1 MNIINFYFRM
11 FIFEDEN
18 DKNGVGVNYFK
29 M

>member
-18 DKNGVGVNYFK
+18 DNNGVGVNYFK